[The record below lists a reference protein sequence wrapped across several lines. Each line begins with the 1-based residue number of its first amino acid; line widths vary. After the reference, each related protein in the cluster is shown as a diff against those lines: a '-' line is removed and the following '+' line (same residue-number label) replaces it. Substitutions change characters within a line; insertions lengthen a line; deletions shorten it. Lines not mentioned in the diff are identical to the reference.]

1 MFIVN
6 GVSGSSL
13 HCINFGAATDVCV
26 VTPKVIVLTFKTPV
40 LLFFPYSREAAITV
54 EHAARA
60 FGKEGGLVYRK
71 RI

>member
-1 MFIVN
+1 M
-6 GVSGSSL
+6 
-13 HCINFGAATDVCV
+13 CV
-26 VTPKVIVLTFKTPV
+26 VTPKVIVLTFRTPV

-54 EHAARA
+54 AHAARA